1 MNSEFY
7 NHEKV
12 CEIVEKYCAEHQI
25 DEYNFATLI
34 DVHPTSLSRIKAG
47 KMASHESLFK
57 IAALGKVEIQE
68 IFQSIPARVK
78 SEIATSGRENNLP
91 AVV

>member
-7 NHEKV
+7 NHKKV
-12 CEIVEKYCAEHQI
+12 SEIVEDYCKENQI
-25 DEYNFATLI
+25 DEYDFATLI

-47 KMASHESLFK
+47 KMASHEALFK
-57 IAALGKVEIQE
+57 IAALGKVEINE

-78 SEIATSGRENNLP
+78 SEIRLSGQINNLP
-91 AVV
+91 AVI